1 MSGSKLSHQDR
12 KDLEKFTRFLIYKSL
27 QIIVQSRLGEKIKT
41 KSKPHNSGADWFNL
55 AIKDIPDVHAETKK
69 ALSGQQSL
77 LSQNVCVEISLK
89 TSEGDTMI
97 LETWYIGL
105 NSDICDTSARVSYT
119 VYNRMGI
126 ALKSLFSV
134 SRVTPAYK
142 LSRRQGQCS
151 EDYVICYKIYL
162 GDPQF
167 YMLGEGYQQA
177 KVGNV
182 PTPVGTISI
191 NVAYRTKLLI
201 TPQKT
206 CKEVLFDVKDDH
218 FKKDNSPKR
227 PTTPKPCSL
236 GYRRES
242 VSDELNVF
250 DGQEL
255 CSTTFSTSPADG
267 VYNGQINQ
275 HKQSDPIKIAGQRSD
290 NKEELQIQ
298 SAPEKQSSFTAFH
311 RIGAF
316 AQQKPF
322 KDLKNGLDDVPFL
335 NLLHPA
341 KTDIVTNT
349 QINKPQPIKNS
360 TSTQSIS
367 ESTGSISKSSSSQAS
382 APDDFVM
389 IELKTPFA
397 GADPNSD
404 LGKFYRECQN
414 APPLA
419 DCPDDTNIT
428 ETLEQ
433 ITDQISNFES
443 NMKDFDE
450 FVSSLAESLTD

>member
-236 GYRRES
+236 GYRR
-242 VSDELNVF
+242 
-250 DGQEL
+250 
-255 CSTTFSTSPADG
+255 
-267 VYNGQINQ
+267 
-275 HKQSDPIKIAGQRSD
+275 
-290 NKEELQIQ
+290 
-298 SAPEKQSSFTAFH
+298 
-311 RIGAF
+311 
-316 AQQKPF
+316 
-322 KDLKNGLDDVPFL
+322 
-335 NLLHPA
+335 
-341 KTDIVTNT
+341 
-349 QINKPQPIKNS
+349 
-360 TSTQSIS
+360 
-367 ESTGSISKSSSSQAS
+367 
-382 APDDFVM
+382 
-389 IELKTPFA
+389 
-397 GADPNSD
+397 
-404 LGKFYRECQN
+404 
-414 APPLA
+414 
-419 DCPDDTNIT
+419 
-428 ETLEQ
+428 
-433 ITDQISNFES
+433 
-443 NMKDFDE
+443 
-450 FVSSLAESLTD
+450 

>member
-1 MSGSKLSHQDR
+1 M
-12 KDLEKFTRFLIYKSL
+12 
-27 QIIVQSRLGEKIKT
+27 V
-41 KSKPHNSGADWFNL
+41 
-55 AIKDIPDVHAETKK
+55 
-69 ALSGQQSL
+69 
-77 LSQNVCVEISLK
+77 
-89 TSEGDTMI
+89 
-97 LETWYIGL
+97 
-105 NSDICDTSARVSYT
+105 
-119 VYNRMGI
+119 
-126 ALKSLFSV
+126 
-134 SRVTPAYK
+134 
-142 LSRRQGQCS
+142 
-151 EDYVICYKIYL
+151 
-162 GDPQF
+162 
-167 YMLGEGYQQA
+167 
-177 KVGNV
+177 
-182 PTPVGTISI
+182 
-191 NVAYRTKLLI
+191 
-201 TPQKT
+201 
-206 CKEVLFDVKDDH
+206 
-218 FKKDNSPKR
+218 
-227 PTTPKPCSL
+227 
-236 GYRRES
+236 ES

-349 QINKPQPIKNS
+349 QINKPPPIKNS

-389 IELKTPFA
+389 IELIIET
-397 GADPNSD
+397 SD
-404 LGKFYRECQN
+404 
-414 APPLA
+414 
-419 DCPDDTNIT
+419 
-428 ETLEQ
+428 
-433 ITDQISNFES
+433 
-443 NMKDFDE
+443 M
-450 FVSSLAESLTD
+450 